1 PPILVA
7 RWLSDG
13 FVAEARAGRLSEQ
26 RLQVLDGAI
35 SDMLD
40 LFGGCERIVR
50 TPVPFAYAHHI
61 KGFLTLFCVT
71 VPMALLPQMGW
82 FTAVASAIVAYA
94 MFGIDEIGVEIEDP
108 FGYDPN
114 DLPLDAIG
122 ETLDGDIGQALG

>member
-1 PPILVA
+1 CAGQTAGCLDASPPEVRAWQRQLIIALYATIRRYLRNERTWPELDDLLGPERMATVAATRCPPILVA

-61 KGFLTLFCVT
+61 QGFLTLFCVT
-71 VPMALLPQMGW
+71 
-82 FTAVASAIVAYA
+82 
-94 MFGIDEIGVEIEDP
+94 
-108 FGYDPN
+108 
-114 DLPLDAIG
+114 
-122 ETLDGDIGQALG
+122 